1 MTVFEMQRV
10 FIEDASRLGDYQLM
24 TKTQLANGYC
34 DADEAAQQAKAAG
47 DMETFNEKEALRSA
61 YHSALMLRY
70 WYKIFEWNNNSATLN
85 LELSDFVDWL
95 YDSLYVAFYYRAW
108 RYEFKAVVKEG
119 KFIEYK
125 LDEDGN
131 KIRND
136 YYYVVDTNAPDKIIN
151 RCCGSM
157 RGRVFQYHNKHKR
170 KVNTQTYSLDNMIED
185 EGDYAAMFAGGY
197 SYDSPSKSQDDAYS
211 LVQALLNRGES
222 LEALIIE
229 SIAYHDAF
237 KEEKVTK
244 VVTNFNEETGA
255 SEEYKYTT
263 TVSKFNP
270 RKLVKHLNTIG
281 EEFIYNFCESYNIN
295 NTVGTK
301 LLSRLKS
308 LNNNKLYKAIE
319 KTLEEIRQSPDLLKL
334 LSIE

>member
-10 FIEDASRLGDYQLM
+10 FIEDASHLGDYQLM

-47 DMETFNEKEALRSA
+47 DMKTFNEKEALRSS

-70 WYKIFEWNNNSATLN
+70 WYKIFEWHRNSATLN

-95 YDSLYVAFYYRAW
+95 HDSLWVAFYYRTW
-108 RYEFKAVVKEG
+108 RYEFEAVVKEG
-119 KFIEYK
+119 QFIEYK
-125 LDEDGN
+125 LDKDGN
-131 KIRND
+131 KIRNK

-157 RGRVFQYHNKHKR
+157 RGRVFQYHNKDKR
-170 KVNTQTYSLDNMIED
+170 KANTQTYSLDTMIED
-185 EGDYAAMFAGGY
+185 KGDYAAMFAG
-197 SYDSPSKSQDDAYS
+197 SYTNDELAKSQDDAYS
-211 LVQALLNRGES
+211 LVHTLLMRGES

-229 SIAYHDAF
+229 SIAYYDAF
-237 KEEKVTK
+237 KEKKVTK
-244 VVTNFNEETGA
+244 VSTDFNEETRA
-255 SEEYKYTT
+255 SEKYKYTT
-263 TVSKFNP
+263 TVSKFDS
-270 RKLVKHLNTIG
+270 RTLVKHLNTIG
-281 EEFIYNFCESYNIN
+281 EKFIYNFCETYNIN
-295 NTVGTK
+295 NIVGTK